1 MAPASPLRPGPMES
15 RVPAANQGEGNGA
28 KNLEEYAHNL
38 EMKLTMKSGLLE
50 EAVQFHQS
58 LENRLAMLEQGLSW
72 KDAQLE
78 EIVRQNEEACH
89 RSAAW
94 QRRAEHL
101 EEENCVLRDALLEH
115 ADKNDQLQQ
124 LLEVQARQHST
135 SPKVTVG
142 ASGDVGRSGGAGDA
156 AAGDAAEAH
165 QAHVQRLEQKLKES
179 NQKMLLLEEQLRIRS
194 GSDYLG
200 RDTFGELGALP
211 ELGLLAPAD
220 AWAAVGRGAADRI
233 CGAVPHIVSGV
244 QMKHRPSLGSLR
256 ALGTCRPSYAE
267 VEDEVRELA
276 DRSWAQH
283 PTPAA
288 SMPAH
293 PALMTPPASAATA
306 TVGRSGGVHPV
317 TVPADTA
324 AGRAPGPVDPSLY
337 GPMGEGFAQQHSAP
351 DAGGGGQVAWKWREG
366 VMQPGGATW
375 TGVVSQHQLP
385 QSQLEVHEKR
395 GWSPAQVGRP
405 SIGTTQVS
413 TSVPTPGPPVHF
425 LQAPPATATWTV
437 QHSPVPQQR
446 ANPSPLPM
454 PGPPRS
460 TPPQSSSNAAT
471 TTAGTSGAWTGPE
484 QQQQQQPQPQPQPYP
499 TALLARSSSQQ
510 AFR

>member
-1 MAPASPLRPGPMES
+1 MESLGQWRAWANGERAPASSPG
-15 RVPAANQGEGNGA
+15 GGNGA
-28 KNLEEYAHNL
+28 TNLEDYAHNL
-38 EMKLTMKSGLLE
+38 EMKLTMKSALLE

-124 LLEVQARQHST
+124 LLEVQARHHST
-135 SPKVTVG
+135 SPKMTG
-142 ASGDVGRSGGAGDA
+142 NASGDA
-156 AAGDAAEAH
+156 AAGDAAEAQ

-200 RDTFGELGALP
+200 RDTVGELGALP

-233 CGAVPHIVSGV
+233 CGAVPHLLSGF
-244 QMKHRPSLGSLR
+244 QMKNRPSLGSIR
-256 ALGTCRPSYAE
+256 ALGPCRPSYVE
-267 VEDEVRELA
+267 VEEEVRELT

-288 SMPAH
+288 SMVGGVISPNTPANT
-293 PALMTPPASAATA
+293 LMTPPASATA
-306 TVGRSGGVHPV
+306 ASVGRSGGIHPV

-324 AGRAPGPVDPSLY
+324 AGRAPGAVDPSLY
-337 GPMGEGFAQQHSAP
+337 GPMGDGASPQHSAP
-351 DAGGGGQVAWKWREG
+351 ELGGGGQVAWKWREG
-366 VMQPGGATW
+366 VMQPSGATW

-385 QSQLEVHEKR
+385 
-395 GWSPAQVGRP
+395 PAQIGRTAT
-405 SIGTTQVS
+405 GTTTVS
-413 TSVPTPGPPVHF
+413 TPTSVPTPGAPVHF

-437 QHSPVPQQR
+437 QHSPQR
-446 ANPSPLPM
+446 TTPSPLPI

-460 TPPQSSSNAAT
+460 TPPQSSSK
-471 TTAGTSGAWTGPE
+471 
-484 QQQQQQPQPQPQPYP
+484 
-499 TALLARSSSQQ
+499 R
-510 AFR
+510 F